1 MIMKTLY
8 KVYLVLFIT
17 LLFFSSCTTSK
28 YVVSDSANIEKY
40 KYASINEVMGYTG
53 SPKLMDMDVQIF
65 NIVASSDLEM
75 IGEKEISNLSKEEQN
90 ALLLVKYSAT
100 QSEEESVVSITFVD
114 YLTLR
119 PVATCR
125 GAFGLGLNESHDMKI
140 ALNKAKEQVKKLFNK
155 IDKTKG

>member
-8 KVYLVLFIT
+8 KIYLVLFIA
-17 LLFFSSCTTSK
+17 LLFFSSCTMSK
-28 YVVSDSANIEKY
+28 YVVSNSANIEKY
-40 KYASINEVMGYTG
+40 KYASISEVMGYTG

-100 QSEEESVVSITFVD
+100 QSKEESGISITFVD

-119 PVATCR
+119 PIATCK
-125 GAFGLGLNESHDMKI
+125 GVSGLGLNESHDMRI
-140 ALNKAKEQVKKLFNK
+140 ALKKAQEQVKKLFNK